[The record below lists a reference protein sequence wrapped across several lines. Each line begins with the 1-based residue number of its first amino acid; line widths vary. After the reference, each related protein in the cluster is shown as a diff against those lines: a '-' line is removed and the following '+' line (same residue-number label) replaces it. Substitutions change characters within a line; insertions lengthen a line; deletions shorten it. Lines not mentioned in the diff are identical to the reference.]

1 MLILDIIFDYVLFL
15 SKKEIYK
22 ERKFSF
28 LSYQN
33 LRFWGK
39 MIRAELAQLIILD
52 KMHSSSFAFVSF
64 YSEFGQK
71 SSIST
76 NFTKRD
82 EVSRRKAL
90 LFVEIKTRYAHF
102 FEIQGILRENASF
115 SRPLT
120 KFFDFVEKC
129 LHFEKKRQFLSMG
142 TVRCP
147 EIVEIRLLGSREKRE
162 ISVNLANFFL
172 WAP

>member
-52 KMHSSSFAFVSF
+52 KM
-64 YSEFGQK
+64 
-71 SSIST
+71 
-76 NFTKRD
+76 
-82 EVSRRKAL
+82 
-90 LFVEIKTRYAHF
+90 
-102 FEIQGILRENASF
+102 RENLEDF
-115 SRPLT
+115 S
-120 KFFDFVEKC
+120 
-129 LHFEKKRQFLSMG
+129 
-142 TVRCP
+142 
-147 EIVEIRLLGSREKRE
+147 
-162 ISVNLANFFL
+162 NY
-172 WAP
+172 

>member
-52 KMHSSSFAFVSF
+52 KNEIHS
-64 YSEFGQK
+64 
-71 SSIST
+71 
-76 NFTKRD
+76 
-82 EVSRRKAL
+82 L
-90 LFVEIKTRYAHF
+90 LFGISKKFHEERRSLEKKSTAFRY
-102 FEIQGILRENASF
+102 ITI
-115 SRPLT
+115 
-120 KFFDFVEKC
+120 KC
-129 LHFEKKRQFLSMG
+129 LHFIENVSFSPSISKKLEKSLDFEKKCLHF
-142 TVRCP
+142 V
-147 EIVEIRLLGSREKRE
+147 K
-162 ISVNLANFFL
+162 
-172 WAP
+172 

>member
-64 YSEFGQK
+64 YSEFRR
-71 SSIST
+71 

-147 EIVEIRLLGSREKRE
+147 EIVEIRLLGSREK
-162 ISVNLANFFL
+162 LHQ
-172 WAP
+172 APWEP

>member
-52 KMHSSSFAFVSF
+52 KNERNSRILESFH
-64 YSEFGQK
+64 
-71 SSIST
+71 
-76 NFTKRD
+76 
-82 EVSRRKAL
+82 L
-90 LFVEIKTRYAHF
+90 LF
-102 FEIQGILRENASF
+102 GISK
-115 SRPLT
+115 
-120 KFFDFVEKC
+120 KFHEERRS
-129 LHFEKKRQFLSMG
+129 LEKKSTAFR
-142 TVRCP
+142 
-147 EIVEIRLLGSREKRE
+147 
-162 ISVNLANFFL
+162 
-172 WAP
+172 

>member
-52 KMHSSSFAFVSF
+52 KNAMKCICNAFIRNFEEISRRETKSREEKHCFSLKLRQDMPISSKFRAFFEKMHHFRGLLTENGTFSC
-64 YSEFGQK
+64 GC
-71 SSIST
+71 I
-76 NFTKRD
+76 NFTRNY
-82 EVSRRKAL
+82 R
-90 LFVEIKTRYAHF
+90 FIEI
-102 FEIQGILRENASF
+102 
-115 SRPLT
+115 
-120 KFFDFVEKC
+120 
-129 LHFEKKRQFLSMG
+129 
-142 TVRCP
+142 
-147 EIVEIRLLGSREKRE
+147 
-162 ISVNLANFFL
+162 ISK
-172 WAP
+172 

>member
-64 YSEFGQK
+64 YSEFRR
-71 SSIST
+71 

-90 LFVEIKTRYAHF
+90 LFVEIKTRYAHKRAF
-102 FEIQGILRENASF
+102 FE
-115 SRPLT
+115 
-120 KFFDFVEKC
+120 KMH
-129 LHFEKKRQFLSMG
+129 HFRGL
-142 TVRCP
+142 
-147 EIVEIRLLGSREKRE
+147 
-162 ISVNLANFFL
+162 
-172 WAP
+172 

>member
-90 LFVEIKTRYAHF
+90 LFVEIMFYGHREMPIYAIKIRQDMPISSKFRAF
-102 FEIQGILRENASF
+102 FEKMHHFRGLLTENGTF
-115 SRPLT
+115 S
-120 KFFDFVEKC
+120 C
-129 LHFEKKRQFLSMG
+129 G
-142 TVRCP
+142 C
-147 EIVEIRLLGSREKRE
+147 
-162 ISVNLANFFL
+162 
-172 WAP
+172 